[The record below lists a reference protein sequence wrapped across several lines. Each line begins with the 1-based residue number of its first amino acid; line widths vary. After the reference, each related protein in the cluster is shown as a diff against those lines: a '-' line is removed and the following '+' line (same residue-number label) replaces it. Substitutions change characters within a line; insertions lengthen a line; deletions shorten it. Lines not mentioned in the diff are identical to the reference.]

1 MGQIGAKCTMRI
13 KQIEESK
20 KLISD
25 AFIWL
30 LQDKSMDEIT
40 VSQIAAQAKIGRNT
54 FYNHFQKK
62 EDVLNYIMQG
72 CFDEVKENMRQI
84 DNPSIRD
91 LLIWRFAIV
100 KENPLL
106 KVFQNQSDIKQLLFQ
121 FRDNHVQKLNITE
134 HKSDNGEYTMDF
146 YQGGIDYVMSRW
158 IANGMKKPADE
169 MADKILSLMN
179 M

>member
-1 MGQIGAKCTMRI
+1 MRRI

-62 EDVLNYIMQG
+62 EDILDYIMQG
-72 CFDEVKENMRQI
+72 YFNEVKENMRQI
-84 DNPSIRD
+84 DSPSIRD
-91 LLIWRFAIV
+91 LLIWRFALV

-106 KVFQNQSDIKQLLFQ
+106 KVFQRQSDIRQLLFQ
-121 FRDNHVQKLNITE
+121 FRENHMQSLNITE
-134 HKSDNGEYTMDF
+134 HKSDNKEYTMDF

-158 IANGMKKPADE
+158 IAKGMKESADE
-169 MADKILSLMN
+169 MADKILSLMKI
-179 M
+179 